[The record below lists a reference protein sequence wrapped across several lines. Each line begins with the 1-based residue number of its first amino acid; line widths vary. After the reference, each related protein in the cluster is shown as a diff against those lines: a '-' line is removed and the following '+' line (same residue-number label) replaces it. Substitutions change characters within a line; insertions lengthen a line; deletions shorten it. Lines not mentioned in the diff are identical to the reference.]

1 MKAFFTLAFF
11 ILLTVAVRGGPVE
24 TTIIAAMKL
33 SDVPNYGWTT
43 TVMDDARTYDIEGKV
58 VREGFCWQRQPMP
71 KSIARR
77 LGGDRDHKLEAVFK
91 GPPHF
96 VIHTGSGWKRLDEL
110 PRRHRDWV
118 GEDDPFYVAVMLPP
132 AINSGI
138 DAPYDPSGFPSV
150 VYVPVPRAKEKRPYS
165 NFQFALS
172 LPHEELAVIV
182 SSFGD
187 LAVDGGMATGTL
199 SDLGAQLL
207 LVHDGHEDIRPLV
220 ATGTFK
226 LWSKDAVVVKYFVK
240 LAGIVAFNKKQILV
254 RQESSTVV
262 KNIGTTAVEIA
273 EVEEDVLIFI

>member
-1 MKAFFTLAFF
+1 MKAFSTLAFF
-11 ILLTVAVRGGPVE
+11 ILLTAAVRGGPVE

-33 SDVPNYGWTT
+33 SDVPNYSWTT
-43 TVMDDARTYDIEGKV
+43 TVMDDARTYDIEGKA

-71 KSIARR
+71 QSIARR
-77 LGGDRDHKLEAVFK
+77 LGGDRDHELEAVFK
-91 GPPHF
+91 GPTQF

-118 GEDDPFYVAVMLPP
+118 DEDAPFYVPVMLPP

-150 VYVPVPRAKEKRPYS
+150 VYVPVPRAKGKRPYS

-182 SSFGD
+182 SSFGN
-187 LAVDGGMATGTL
+187 LAVDGDIATGTL

-220 ATGTFK
+220 ATGAFK

-240 LAGIVAFNKKQILV
+240 LAGIVVFDKKQILV

-262 KNIGTTAVEIA
+262 KSIGTTTIEIA
-273 EVEEDVLIFI
+273 EEARRKLAR